1 MAADRENLNRIR
13 TMLKFHPRGL
23 TISDIAQ
30 RLKTNRNSVAKYL
43 EILELSGCVE
53 MRQMGAAK
61 VFYLSQRIPVA
72 AILGLTKEGIVVI
85 NEDSR
90 IIQVNERFCQMFN
103 LNQKDVLSAPI
114 SVLPDNLIQILAKPH
129 LLDEQEN
136 VAEQTRI
143 LCINQYDWS
152 QYYKVRL
159 LNTLFDTG
167 KSGRT
172 IIIEDITLEKE
183 MEERLRI
190 NEARYRCIVEDQI
203 EMICR
208 FTPKGVITFAND
220 AFCRDMMINPP
231 DISWHSIRDYLPAEY
246 ISRIESGMKNAT
258 PENPVWD
265 IELEIT
271 LPSGDRS
278 WQNWIFRGIFDENGD
293 PLEYQGV
300 GRDIS
305 ERKRAEIELLIKS
318 CAIESS
324 ITPISLLTL
333 EGTITYVNPA
343 FIRMWG
349 YNTINEVMG
358 MPLENLAHGDLGTL
372 KSIFQI
378 RQKATENTGFF
389 GNISAKKRDGKEL
402 SLLVSVSVVR
412 DTAGNP
418 LCLIAYFNDITSLVK
433 MDREVKMKETVISH
447 SFEGVAIVCPDGKIR
462 YINPSFTRIFKRITD
477 ENLVGRSIDDLYSR
491 YPQLS
496 WRVTEIGESLTTKGT
511 WSSVISDL
519 SEDGITS
526 IIQIH
531 LSREE
536 DEQGN
541 QLCTV
546 FSASD
551 ITQQR
556 LIEESLSIMYHH
568 LEEAIEHVG
577 DPSFILDNQKRVVAW
592 NHAMAALTGYNR
604 EEVIGTSQY
613 QEACR
618 MFEPSIPLLA
628 DIIDLPVRDLIKKY
642 PRVSRFGSG
651 LFTESFIPSLRGG
664 KGALIWAKAS
674 PIQDANG
681 QIIGVIQT
689 MKDMTNWKRV
699 AEHGLSQ
706 QQTG

>member
-72 AILGLTKEGIVVI
+72 AILGLTKEGIIVI

-103 LNQKDVLSAPI
+103 LNQNDVLSAPI
-114 SVLPDNLIQILAKPH
+114 SVLPENLTRILAKPH

-143 LCINQYDWS
+143 LRINQYDWS

-159 LNTLFDTG
+159 LNTIFDTG

-172 IIIEDITLEKE
+172 VIIEDITLEKE

-208 FTPKGVITFAND
+208 FTPEGDITFAND
-220 AFCRDMMINPP
+220 AFCRSMMINPAEIP
-231 DISWHSIRDYLPAEY
+231 GHSIRDFLPAEY
-246 ISRIESGMKNAT
+246 IIRIETGMKNAT

-271 LPSGDRS
+271 LPSGDRC
-278 WQNWIFRGIFDENGD
+278 WHNWIYRGIFDDNG
-293 PLEYQGV
+293 PTLEFQGV

-305 ERKRAEIELLIKS
+305 ERKKAEIELLIKS

-333 EGTITYVNPA
+333 EGIITYVNPA
-343 FIRMWG
+343 FIEMWG
-349 YNTINEVMG
+349 YNTINDVMG

-378 RQKATENTGFF
+378 RQKISQDSGFF
-389 GNISAKKRDGKEL
+389 GDISAKKKDGSDL
-402 SLLVSVSVVR
+402 YLLVSVSVVR
-412 DTAGNP
+412 DNQGNP
-418 LCLIAYFNDITSLVK
+418 LCLISYFNDVTRLVR
-433 MDREVKMKETVISH
+433 MNREVRMKETVLSH
-447 SFEGVAIVCPDGKIR
+447 TYEGVAIICPDEKIR
-462 YINPSFTRIFKRITD
+462 YINPSFNRIFRKITD
-477 ENLVGRSIDDLYSR
+477 QNLVGRSIDDLYSS

-496 WRVTEIGESLTTKGT
+496 WRVAEIRDSLNTKGT
-511 WSSVISDL
+511 WSNVLSDI

-526 IIQIH
+526 IIQIN
-531 LSREE
+531 LSRER
-536 DEQGN
+536 DDQGN
-541 QLCTV
+541 LLCTV

-551 ITQQR
+551 ITRQR

-577 DPSFILDNQKRVVAW
+577 DPTFILDNQKRVVAW
-592 NHAMAALTGYNR
+592 NHAMAALTDFNR
-604 EEVIGTSQY
+604 EEIIGTSKY
-613 QEACR
+613 HEAYR
-618 MFEPSIPLLA
+618 LFEPSIPLLA
-628 DIIDLPVRDLIKKY
+628 DIIDLPVRDLIRQY
-642 PRVSRFGSG
+642 PNVSRFGSG
-651 LFTESFIPSLRGG
+651 LFTESFIPTMRGG

-674 PIQDANG
+674 PIFDANG
-681 QIIGVIQT
+681 QFIGVIQT
-689 MKDMTNWKRV
+689 MKDMTNWKRI
-699 AEHGLSQ
+699 ADHGLFQ
-706 QQTG
+706 QQMT